1 MYKFYRFLS
10 FFLEKGLAH
19 RFPERFRRPNS
30 SPPVALWMHAAS
42 VGEVQVAGAILK
54 ALKAKHPDIP
64 IFLSLQTQTGLKRA
78 KSLLGNM
85 SGMRIEL
92 APWDGPRTV
101 AAFLEVLRPKVLVLI
116 ETELWPNL
124 IKEAFAR
131 GTKVLILNGRISEKA
146 FRRYRLIKPLLVSL
160 LEGVNFIGTIS
171 SEDRERFLALGAP
184 PQRVEVFGNAKH
196 DLLFERAKSLD
207 PSDLR
212 ERLGLVGGEKLVV
225 FGSVRG
231 GEEKIVRQMISALKD
246 LPDIRFVVV
255 PRHPER
261 AESFFKT
268 LAPLGLSVS
277 FFRGANGLS
286 GFRIVIVDEVGPLFG
301 LYALSEVAVI
311 GGSFVEKGGQN
322 PVEPAVFGKPIL
334 FGPHMENFRPEARA
348 LLLGQ
353 GAHQA
358 KDPAEATTVLRSWL
372 LEPTKASEIGRKA
385 LLSAEK
391 LRGASRRYAEILRR
405 FL

>member
-1 MYKFYRFLS
+1 
-10 FFLEKGLAH
+10 
-19 RFPERFRRPNS
+19 
-30 SPPVALWMHAAS
+30 MHAAS

-124 IKEAFAR
+124 LEEAFAR

-146 FRRYRLIKPLLVSL
+146 FRRYRLIKPLLAPL
-160 LEGVNFIGTIS
+160 LKGVNFIGTIS
-171 SEDRERFLALGAP
+171 SEDQERFLALGAP

-212 ERLGLVGGEKLVV
+212 ERLGLVPGEKLVV

-268 LAPLGLSVS
+268 LAPLGLSIS

-311 GGSFVEKGGQN
+311 GGSFVGKGGQN

-348 LLLGQ
+348 LLQGQ